1 MICQV
6 CETKQT
12 TLCSWSISHDV
23 ICIPRPASYVIRN
36 QPHDV
41 VHMET
46 ERPRVKNSRC
56 RHISWMKVFIVGLI
70 NHVWYALE
78 MIPGT
83 AWYVIRKT
91 VTPPCFVLGQ
101 GQSMLRPKW
110 SIRKE
115 EPSIAITEDLRP
127 FLTHTGLT
135 ENTAL
140 FQLVI
145 VTHHPW
151 RVLASISMQNV
162 DWPTRRPPFFISPNT
177 VPPRTSAIQQQSCSS
192 Q

>member
-1 MICQV
+1 MWYAYHELPGMWHEIKEKQHKIPKARANIYVYSSTRFSGLLLKTKTRYRMICTKNDSNWMICQV

-41 VHMET
+41 IHMET

-83 AWYVIRKT
+83 AWYVTRK
-91 VTPPCFVLGQ
+91 
-101 GQSMLRPKW
+101 R
-110 SIRKE
+110 
-115 EPSIAITEDLRP
+115 
-127 FLTHTGLT
+127 TGLLDSCDGKDHSCQDPI
-135 ENTAL
+135 EAYREKNPAL
-140 FQLVI
+140 Q
-145 VTHHPW
+145 
-151 RVLASISMQNV
+151 
-162 DWPTRRPPFFISPNT
+162 
-177 VPPRTSAIQQQSCSS
+177 
-192 Q
+192 